1 MDSCAFMAKKAKNYD
16 HIDGGDLSALVEQ
29 HADLVKKIA
38 YHLSAR
44 LPACVLVDDLIQAGL
59 MGLMDA
65 ASHYDPSQGASF
77 VTYASI
83 RIRGSMLD
91 ELRRNDWAPKS
102 VHRRSRDMMAAVNR
116 IESRTGRDARPA
128 DVAEALGISLDEY
141 HRLVQETNTCRV
153 FSFVE
158 VEYDDQNFSDGVT
171 DKSIKG
177 PLAGIQNDEFKQYL
191 VDAIKTL
198 PDREQLIISLYYD
211 EELNLKEIGSVL
223 GVSESRVSQLMS
235 QAHTRMRSTLSEFIK
250 PEVHEYG

>member
-1 MDSCAFMAKKAKNYD
+1 MANKAKNYD
-16 HIDGGDLSALVEQ
+16 QAEGVDLNTLVER
-29 HADLVKKIA
+29 HSELVKKIA

-77 VTYASI
+77 ETYASI

-102 VHRRSRDMMAAVNR
+102 VHRKARDMMTAVNK
-116 IESRTGRDARPA
+116 IESITGRDAKPA
-128 DVAEALGISLDEY
+128 DIAEALDISLDEY
-141 HRLVQETNTCRV
+141 HQLVLETNTCRV
-153 FSFVE
+153 FNFVE
-158 VEYDDQNFSDGVT
+158 VEFEDQNFSDGVT
-171 DKSIKG
+171 DESIQG
-177 PLAGIQNDEFKQYL
+177 PLGGIQKDEFKQYL

-198 PDREQLIISLYYD
+198 PEREQLIISLYYD

-235 QAHTRMRSTLSEFIK
+235 QAHTRMRSTLSEFIE

>member
-1 MDSCAFMAKKAKNYD
+1 MAKKAKNYD
-16 HIDGGDLSALVEQ
+16 HIDPADMNDLVER
-29 HADLVKKIA
+29 HAELVKKIA

-77 VTYASI
+77 ETYASI

-102 VHRRSRDMMAAVNR
+102 VHRKSRDMMAAVNK
-116 IESRTGRDARPA
+116 IEARTGRDAKPA
-128 DVAEALGISLDEY
+128 DIAEALDISLDEY
-141 HRLVQETNTCRV
+141 HQLVLETNTCRV
-153 FSFVE
+153 FNFVE

-171 DKSIKG
+171 DESVVG
-177 PLAGIQNDEFKQYL
+177 PLSGIQKSEFKQYL
-191 VDAIKTL
+191 VDAIKLL

-235 QAHTRMRSTLSEFIK
+235 QAHSRMRSTLSEFIE
-250 PEVHEYG
+250 PEIQEYG